1 MKPPLL
7 RLALL
12 TSLVFAYLP
21 SQPALAAPG
30 FHAAWIDQS
39 PWPTL
44 RPGGTVSYTIRF
56 RNTGDVPWNRGVA
69 FRQVNLAVGGDSTA
83 PADAGMAVGWLSA
96 NRVATTSE
104 INVAPNAIGTFTF
117 TLRAPSTPG
126 TYRLPLHPVVDGLQH
141 LEDEGVFVLVVSDP
155 GYHSA
160 WVSQSP
166 YPTLQPGQVS
176 APLSIVFRN
185 TGTQTWT
192 KGVLGQEARLGVN
205 QDDAQW
211 APLGVNWLSAN
222 RVAAQTEAS
231 VPPGATA
238 TFTFQVRAPQT
249 PGTYSL
255 HLRPVIDGTA
265 WMEDQGVFLIIT
277 VPLPAGSVPR
287 LVATVIRTG
296 LIIPWDLAFAPD
308 GRMFVTERVGNILI
322 YASAAPG
329 APQLANVFPVANI
342 SASGEAG
349 LMGIELDPGFATNN
363 LLYVCASV
371 TDGGQWLNQ
380 VLRYRMNGN
389 TPVFDGYV
397 IRSGMR
403 ANSNHDGCRIRFGPD
418 GKLWVTMGDAGNLA
432 NAQNPNVLNGKVLRV
447 NSDGTIPADNPIMP
461 GATARTAVYTM
472 GNRNPQGLTFEPGT
486 GRVIEVEHGDDTHD
500 EINILTAGANYGYPT
515 CRGPCADPRFVNPA
529 WTSGNVT
536 LATSGA
542 DFARG
547 VQWGA
552 YNGSL
557 FVAQLKEMDLRRFTF
572 SGAVATQR
580 DILFNGTY
588 GRIRTVRQGPDG
600 SLYLTT
606 SNGAGDRVVR
616 ITPTQ

>member
-1 MKPPLL
+1 MTRSL

-12 TSLVFAYLP
+12 APFLLAPFLA
-21 SQPALAAPG
+21 QPALAAPG
-30 FHAAWIDQS
+30 FHSAWVDQS

-44 RPGGTVSYTIRF
+44 RPGAAVSYTIHF
-56 RNTGDVPWNRGVA
+56 RNTGTETWQRGVSG
-69 FRQVNLAVGGDSTA
+69 RQVNLGTSGDATA
-83 PADAGMAVGWLSA
+83 AADAGMAVGWLSA
-96 NRVATTSE
+96 NRVATTTEAS
-104 INVAPNAIGTFTF
+104 VAPNGIATFTF

-126 TYRLPLHPVVDGLQH
+126 TYRLGLHPVLDGVQH
-141 LEDEGVFVLVVSDP
+141 LEDQGVFVLLVSDP
-155 GYHSA
+155 GFHSV

-176 APLSIVFRN
+176 APLTIVFRN
-185 TGTQTWT
+185 SGTQTWT
-192 KGVLGQEARLGVN
+192 KGVLGQEARLAIN

-222 RVAAQTEAS
+222 RVAAQTETS
-231 VPPGATA
+231 VPPGANG
-238 TFTFQVRAPQT
+238 TFTFQVRAPQIA
-249 PGTYSL
+249 GTYSL
-255 HLRPVIDGTA
+255 HVRPVIDGTV
-265 WMEDQGVFLIIT
+265 WMEDQGVFLVIT
-277 VPLPAGSVPR
+277 VPLPPGTVPR
-287 LVATVIRTG
+287 LAATVVRSG
-296 LIIPWDLAFAPD
+296 LAIPWDLAFAPD

-322 YASAAPG
+322 YASAAPN

-342 SASGEAG
+342 NASGESG
-349 LMGIELDPGFATNN
+349 LMGIELDPSFATNN
-363 LLYVCASV
+363 LLYVCVSV
-371 TDGGQWLNQ
+371 NDGGQWLNQ

-389 TPVFDGYV
+389 APVFDGYV

-418 GKLWVTMGDAGNLA
+418 GKLWVTMGDAGNTA

-447 NSDGTIPADNPIMP
+447 NGDGSIPGDNPIMP
-461 GATARTAVYTM
+461 GAAARTVVYTM

-486 GRVIEVEHGDDTHD
+486 GRPIEVEHGDDTDD
-500 EINILTAGANYGYPT
+500 EINILRAGGNYGYPV
-515 CRGPCADPRFVNPA
+515 CRGPCGDPRFVDPA

-552 YNGSL
+552 YDGSL
-557 FVAQLKEMDLRRFTF
+557 FVAQLKESDLRRFTIA
-572 SGAVATQR
+572 GAVATQR
-580 DILFNGTY
+580 DIFFNGTY
-588 GRIRTVRQGPDG
+588 GRIRTVRLAPDG

-606 SNGAGDRVVR
+606 SNGSGDRVIR

>member
-1 MKPPLL
+1 MTLLL
-7 RLALL
+7 RLALGVP
-12 TSLVFAYLP
+12 LVLASMLI
-21 SQPALAAPG
+21 QPAIAAPG
-30 FHAAWIDQS
+30 FHAAWVDQS

-44 RPGGTVSYTIRF
+44 RPGAMVSYTVHF
-56 RNTGDVPWNRGVA
+56 RNTGDTTWQRGSP

-83 PADAGMAVGWLSA
+83 AADAGMAVGWLSA

-104 INVAPNAIGTFTF
+104 MSVAPNAIATFTF

-126 TYRLPLHPVVDGLQH
+126 TYRLPLHPVLEGVQH
-141 LEDEGVFVLVVSDP
+141 LEDEGVYVLVVSDP

-160 WVSQSP
+160 WVSQSA

-176 APLSIVFRN
+176 GSLAIVFRN

-192 KGVLGQEARLGVN
+192 KGVLGQEARLAIN

-222 RVAAQTEAS
+222 RVAAQSESS
-231 VPPGATA
+231 VPPGANA

-249 PGTYSL
+249 PGIYSL
-255 HLRPVIDGTA
+255 HLRPVIDATT
-265 WMEDQGVFLIIT
+265 WMEDQGVFLRIT
-277 VPLPAGSVPR
+277 VPLAAGTAPR
-287 LVATVIRTG
+287 LVATVVRSG
-296 LIIPWDLAFAPD
+296 LAVPWDLAFAPD
-308 GRMFVTERVGNILI
+308 GRMFVTERVGNVLI
-322 YASAAPG
+322 YASAEPG
-329 APQLANVFPVANI
+329 APQLANVFPVPNI
-342 SASGEAG
+342 NATGEAG
-349 LMGIELDPGFATNN
+349 LMSIELDPGFASNT

-397 IRSGMR
+397 IRTGMR

-418 GKLWVTMGDAGNLA
+418 GKLWVTMGDAGDLA
-432 NAQNPNVLNGKVLRV
+432 NGQNPNVLNGKVLRV
-447 NSDGTIPADNPIMP
+447 NGDGTIPADNPIMP
-461 GATARTAVYTM
+461 GASGRTAVYTM

-486 GRVIEVEHGDDTHD
+486 DRVIEVEHGDNTDD
-500 EINILTAGANYGYPT
+500 EINILRAGANYGYPV
-515 CRGPCADPRFVNPA
+515 CRGPCGDPRFVDPA

-552 YNGSL
+552 YDGSL
-557 FVAQLKEMDLRRFTF
+557 FVAQLKESDLRRFTF
-572 SGAVATQR
+572 AGAVATQR
-580 DILFNGTY
+580 DIFFDGTY

-606 SNGAGDRVVR
+606 SNGSADRVLR
-616 ITPTQ
+616 ITPAQ

>member
-1 MKPPLL
+1 MTLLL
-7 RLALL
+7 RLALGVP
-12 TSLVFAYLP
+12 LVLASMLI
-21 SQPALAAPG
+21 QPAIAAPG
-30 FHAAWIDQS
+30 FHAAWVDQS

-44 RPGGTVSYTIRF
+44 RPGVTVSYTVHF
-56 RNTGDVPWNRGVA
+56 RNTGDTTWQRGSP

-83 PADAGMAVGWLSA
+83 AADAGMAVGWLSA

-104 INVAPNAIGTFTF
+104 MSVAPNAIATFTF

-126 TYRLPLHPVVDGLQH
+126 TYRLPLHPVLEGVQH
-141 LEDEGVFVLVVSDP
+141 LEDEGVYVLVVSDP

-160 WVSQSP
+160 WVSQSA

-176 APLSIVFRN
+176 GSLAIVFRN

-192 KGVLGQEARLGVN
+192 KGVLGQEARLAIN

-222 RVAAQTEAS
+222 RVAAQSESS
-231 VPPGATA
+231 VSPGANA

-249 PGTYSL
+249 PGIYSL
-255 HLRPVIDGTA
+255 HLRPVIDATT
-265 WMEDQGVFLIIT
+265 WMEDQGVFLRIT
-277 VPLPAGSVPR
+277 VPLGAGTAPR
-287 LVATVIRTG
+287 LVATVVRSG
-296 LIIPWDLAFAPD
+296 LAVPWDLAFAPD

-322 YASAAPG
+322 YASAEPG
-329 APQLANVFPVANI
+329 APQLANVFPVPNI
-342 SASGEAG
+342 NATGEAG
-349 LMGIELDPGFATNN
+349 LMSIELDPGFASNT

-389 TPVFDGYV
+389 TPVFDRYV
-397 IRSGMR
+397 IRTGMR

-418 GKLWVTMGDAGNLA
+418 GKLWVTMGDAGDLA
-432 NAQNPNVLNGKVLRV
+432 NGQNPNVLNGKVLRV
-447 NSDGTIPADNPIMP
+447 NGDGTIPADNPIMP
-461 GATARTAVYTM
+461 GASGRTAVYTM

-486 GRVIEVEHGDDTHD
+486 GRVIEVEHGDNTDD
-500 EINILTAGANYGYPT
+500 EINILRAGANYGYPV
-515 CRGPCADPRFVNPA
+515 CRGPCGDPRFVDPA

-552 YNGSL
+552 YDGSL
-557 FVAQLKEMDLRRFTF
+557 FVAQLKESDLRRFTF
-572 SGAVATQR
+572 AGAVATQR
-580 DILFNGTY
+580 DIFFDGTY

-606 SNGAGDRVVR
+606 SNGSADRVLR
-616 ITPTQ
+616 ITPAQ

>member
-1 MKPPLL
+1 VPLV
-7 RLALL
+7 LASVLI
-12 TSLVFAYLP
+12 
-21 SQPALAAPG
+21 QPAIAASG
-30 FHAAWIDQS
+30 FHAAWVDQS

-44 RPGGTVSYTIRF
+44 RPGATVSYTVHF
-56 RNTGDVPWNRGVA
+56 RNTGDTTWQRGSP

-83 PADAGMAVGWLSA
+83 AADAGMAVGWLSA

-104 INVAPNAIGTFTF
+104 LSVAPNAIATFTF

-126 TYRLPLHPVVDGLQH
+126 TYRLPLHPVLEGVQH
-141 LEDEGVFVLVVSDP
+141 LEDEGVYVLVVSDP

-160 WVSQSP
+160 WVSQSA

-176 APLSIVFRN
+176 GPLAIVFRN

-192 KGVLGQEARLGVN
+192 KGVLGQEARLAIN

-222 RVAAQTEAS
+222 RVAAQSESS
-231 VPPGATA
+231 VPTGGNA

-249 PGTYSL
+249 PGIYSL
-255 HLRPVIDGTA
+255 HLRPVIDATT
-265 WMEDQGVFLIIT
+265 WMEDQGVFLRIT
-277 VPLPAGSVPR
+277 VPLGAGTAPR
-287 LVATVIRTG
+287 LVATVVRSG
-296 LIIPWDLAFAPD
+296 LAVPWDLAFAPD

-322 YASAAPG
+322 YASAEPG
-329 APQLANVFPVANI
+329 AAQLANVFPVPNI
-342 SASGEAG
+342 NASGEAG
-349 LMGIELDPGFATNN
+349 LMSIELDPGFASNT

-397 IRSGMR
+397 IRTGMR

-418 GKLWVTMGDAGNLA
+418 GKLWVTMGDAGDLA

-447 NSDGTIPADNPIMP
+447 NGDGTIPADNPIMP
-461 GATARTAVYTM
+461 GATGRTAVYTM

-486 GRVIEVEHGDDTHD
+486 GRVIEVEHGDNTDD
-500 EINILTAGANYGYPT
+500 EINILRAGANYGYPV
-515 CRGPCADPRFVNPA
+515 CRGPCGDPRFVDPA

-552 YNGSL
+552 YDGSL
-557 FVAQLKEMDLRRFTF
+557 FVAQLKESDLRRFTF
-572 SGAVATQR
+572 AGAVATQR
-580 DILFNGTY
+580 DIFFDGTY

-606 SNGAGDRVVR
+606 SNGSADRVIR
-616 ITPTQ
+616 ITPAQ

>member
-1 MKPPLL
+1 MTLLL
-7 RLALL
+7 RVALGVPLVLASVLI
-12 TSLVFAYLP
+12 
-21 SQPALAAPG
+21 QPAIAAPG
-30 FHAAWIDQS
+30 FHAAWVDQS

-44 RPGGTVSYTIRF
+44 RPGATVSYTVHF
-56 RNTGDVPWNRGVA
+56 RNTGDTTWQRGSP

-83 PADAGMAVGWLSA
+83 AADAGMAVGWLSA

-104 INVAPNAIGTFTF
+104 VSVAPNAIATFTF
-117 TLRAPSTPG
+117 TLRAPSSPG
-126 TYRLPLHPVVDGLQH
+126 TYRLPLHPVLEGVQH
-141 LEDEGVFVLVVSDP
+141 LEDEGVYVLVVSDP

-160 WVSQSP
+160 WVSQSA

-176 APLSIVFRN
+176 GPLAIVFRN
-185 TGTQTWT
+185 AGTQTWT
-192 KGVLGQEARLGVN
+192 KGVLGQEARLAIN

-222 RVAAQTEAS
+222 RVAAQSESS
-231 VPPGATA
+231 VPPGSNA

-249 PGTYSL
+249 AGIYSL
-255 HLRPVIDGTA
+255 HLRPVIDATT
-265 WMEDQGVFLIIT
+265 WMEDQGVFLRIT
-277 VPLPAGSVPR
+277 VPLGAGTAPR
-287 LVATVIRTG
+287 LVATVVRSG
-296 LIIPWDLAFAPD
+296 LAVPWDLAFAPD

-322 YASAAPG
+322 YASAEPG
-329 APQLANVFPVANI
+329 AAQLANVFPVPNI
-342 SASGEAG
+342 NASGEAG
-349 LMGIELDPGFATNN
+349 LMSMELDPGFASNN

-397 IRSGMR
+397 IRTGMR

-418 GKLWVTMGDAGNLA
+418 GRLWVTMGDAGDLA
-432 NAQNPNVLNGKVLRV
+432 NGQNPNVLNGKVLRV
-447 NSDGTIPADNPIMP
+447 NGDGTIPADNPIMP
-461 GATARTAVYTM
+461 GASGRTAVYTM

-486 GRVIEVEHGDDTHD
+486 GRVIEVEHGDNTDD
-500 EINILTAGANYGYPT
+500 EINILRAGANYGYPV
-515 CRGPCADPRFVNPA
+515 CRGPCGDPRFVDPV

-552 YNGSL
+552 YDGSL
-557 FVAQLKEMDLRRFTF
+557 FVAQLKESDLRRFTF
-572 SGAVATQR
+572 AGAVATQR
-580 DILFNGTY
+580 DIFFDGTY

-606 SNGAGDRVVR
+606 SNGSADRVIR
-616 ITPTQ
+616 ITPAQ